1 MLSNWLY
8 FFSALVCIIIIFIKN
23 QPSQMI
29 LLTLCQGTLTQGK
42 QYHLGW
48 LIFDEDDDDAN

>member
-8 FFSALVCIIIIFIKN
+8 FFSALVCTI
-23 QPSQMI
+23 
-29 LLTLCQGTLTQGK
+29 TLTQGK

-48 LIFDEDDDDAN
+48 LIFEFFCVLEHIGEVAEFDFEK